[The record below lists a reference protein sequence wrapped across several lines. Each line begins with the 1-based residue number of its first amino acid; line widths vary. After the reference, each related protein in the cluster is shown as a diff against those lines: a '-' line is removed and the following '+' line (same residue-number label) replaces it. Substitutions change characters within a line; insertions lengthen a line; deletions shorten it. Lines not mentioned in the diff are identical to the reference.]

1 MKIAFMGTSDF
12 AVPALDLLIDKAADI
27 VCVVTR
33 PDRPGGRGRKLI
45 ASPVKRLAEKKGI
58 ALFQPG
64 NLKSEPFISRF
75 REFMPDIIAV
85 VAFGQI
91 ISKEIIEMPRFGC
104 VNLHPS
110 LLPKYRGAA
119 PVNWAIINGERVT
132 GVTTILMDEGIDT
145 GDILL
150 QKEVAIEEDDTS
162 ESLHDKLAR
171 IGAELLVET
180 LRRTEESTINSVPQ
194 DHSQA
199 TSVPMLKKEDGLID
213 WSEGCRHI
221 SNQIKGLLPWPG
233 AFTRLRGK
241 RLKIFKGVPL
251 EEGTQ
256 MTSPGNVSETSD
268 KGIKVST
275 GDGFLMIKEL
285 QLQDHKRMRVAD
297 FLRGHKDK
305 VAVGTILK

>member
-1 MKIAFMGTSDF
+1 MKIAFMGTSNF

-27 VCVVTR
+27 VCVVTK

-45 ASPVKRLAEKKGI
+45 APPVKRLAEKKGI

-64 NLKSEPFISRF
+64 NLRSEPFISRF
-75 REFMPDIIAV
+75 REFMPDTIAV
-85 VAFGQI
+85 VAFGQL
-91 ISKEIIEMPRFGC
+91 ISKEILEMPRFGC

-110 LLPKYRGAA
+110 LLPKYRGSA

-180 LRRTEESTINSVPQ
+180 LRRIEKSTINSVSQ

-233 AFTRLRGK
+233 AFTWLRGK

-251 EEGTQ
+251 EGGAQ
-256 MTSPGNVSETSD
+256 VTSPGTVSETNY

-275 GDGFLMIKEL
+275 GDGSLMIKEL
-285 QLQDHKRMRVAD
+285 QLQDHKRMMVAD